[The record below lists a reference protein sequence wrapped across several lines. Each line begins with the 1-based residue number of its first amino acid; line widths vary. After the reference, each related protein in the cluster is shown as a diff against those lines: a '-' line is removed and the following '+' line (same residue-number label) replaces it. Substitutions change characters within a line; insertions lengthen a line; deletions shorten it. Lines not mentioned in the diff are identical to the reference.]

1 MLYPSHEDSFSFA
14 TLESLH
20 LGTPVVGYRIPAL
33 ELYYSRL
40 PGIELVEEWGLEAL
54 TMKTIDLL
62 DKRAEIVELP
72 RIKSWEEIMSEEV
85 GLLLKLIRT

>member
-1 MLYPSHEDSFSFA
+1 LSVIEYQLLNS
-14 TLESLH
+14 TIVGSL
-20 LGTPVVGYRIPAL
+20 
-33 ELYYSRL
+33 
-40 PGIELVEEWGLEAL
+40 GIELVEEWGLEAL

-85 GLLLKLIRT
+85 GLLLKLVRT